1 VNIESLLTWLSES
14 EPPKLSEQDAIDA
27 YISMHPK
34 TLFFKTLPMK
44 ASVLDIAPS
53 DRGLAALKDWLAFPR
68 PDLRIC
74 GASATE
80 NPHADAYETW
90 LEFDT
95 LSYERIEKSLE
106 QLVTKLSA
114 VVITKLIER
123 IDQPEKVLG
132 LLAQRLSKGGRMYV
146 EWPSP
151 HSRLLPKLA
160 EIQAHGYPIST
171 LNFYDDAAH
180 QSTYS
185 IDWMLK
191 HTQRLGFRCEQ
202 RGELS
207 LPFLAEQLRDH
218 GVRSKDSFLL
228 SSALWL
234 RTRYVS
240 FASFEKIV

>member
-1 VNIESLLTWLSES
+1 
-14 EPPKLSEQDAIDA
+14 
-27 YISMHPK
+27 
-34 TLFFKTLPMK
+34 MK
-44 ASVLDIAPS
+44 RIATACAA
-53 DRGLAALKDWLAFPR
+53 AALMCAT
-68 PDLRIC
+68 
-74 GASATE
+74 GAVFAQRYP
-80 NPHADAYETW
+80 NQAV
-90 LEFDT
+90 
-95 LSYERIEKSLE
+95 R
-106 QLVTKLSA
+106 LVVPFAPVGST
-114 VVITKLIER
+114 
-123 IDQPEKVLG
+123 DVLG
-132 LLAQRLSKGGRMYV
+132 RLVAQRLSKGGRMYV